1 MLNFQVKINEKLVI
15 FTIFGRILLN
25 KKDAEHL

>member
-15 FTIFGRILLN
+15 FTIFDLILLN